1 MSCDFIGNDVLNKES
16 RCEDCNGICLK
27 TAGCTHYTWTTY
39 NGGNCWMKSGNF
51 GKNKALRPTDNIMV
65 CGKVS
70 NSKNDI
76 KIQ

>member
-1 MSCDFIGNDVLNKES
+1 
-16 RCEDCNGICLK
+16 
-27 TAGCTHYTWTTY
+27 
-39 NGGNCWMKSGNF
+39 MKSGNF